1 MPAGCTRQPALHKF
15 CLLHLFCAVHVLCH
29 AESTGISKMT
39 DRSCFQELAAGK
51 CVSKLKCSQRHAA
64 TAGSRPGNV
73 SNSGMRLKTR
83 TPCSHHGGPVTAT
96 PHEHD
101 CPIHFQL
108 AIPKSPATS
117 NTQHQGLDAR
127 EMFDILI
134 RALCEMRQSAQN
146 FLQMRHLGS
155 QTACFASV

>member
-1 MPAGCTRQPALHKF
+1 
-15 CLLHLFCAVHVLCH
+15 
-29 AESTGISKMT
+29 MT
-39 DRSCFQELAAGK
+39 DRSCLQELAAGK

-64 TAGSRPGNV
+64 TAGNRPGNV

-83 TPCSHHGGPVTAT
+83 IPCSHHGGPVTAT

-108 AIPKSPATS
+108 AIPKSPAAS
-117 NTQHQGLDAR
+117 NTQHQGLDVR

-134 RALCEMRQSAQN
+134 FFFAKWKQKWPSAQHC
-146 FLQMRHLGS
+146 LSDVGSVCRVIATGSPIRGCIQSDILSSHSDTQLRSARHFRTKEA
-155 QTACFASV
+155 QRP